1 MALVSICI
9 PTYNY
14 AAFLPRAIQSAL
26 DQTYS
31 DIEVVVLDDA
41 STDDTPD
48 VARRFEGDPRFRFHR
63 SERNKGL
70 FANFNNSLEAAS
82 GAYVKVLCAD
92 DWLHPRAIEDAV
104 AVLERHP
111 SAGMAGSPAWL
122 TDDDDRV
129 TGLRGSP
136 FGSAELVPS
145 EEAVRGHADWGNA
158 AGMPTNVLLRARVIE
173 HLGGFEAA
181 FAPASDMHLWLKI
194 LAVHDLGWVAQP
206 RCYMR
211 IHSQHDHGYVY
222 EPSESEFT
230 LWEDMHRRAP
240 DRVGRAILKR
250 ALRRGAREHLL
261 YAAVNLLR
269 GRVGAARRLAART
282 RRHVPVAAAL
292 GSFLLH
298 LPRLVSGQLLRLL
311 AVRSGRMVVYDPT
324 PRPGARLPD

>member
-14 AAFLPRAIQSAL
+14 AAFLPRAIESAL
-26 DQTYS
+26 GQSYS
-31 DIEVVVLDDA
+31 DVEVVVLDDA
-41 STDDTPD
+41 STDETPE
-48 VARRFEGDPRFRFHR
+48 VARRFERDPRFRFHR
-63 SERNKGL
+63 SERNEGL
-70 FANFNNSLEAAS
+70 FANFNNCLEAAA
-82 GAYVKVLCAD
+82 GDFVKVLCAD
-92 DWLHPRAIEDAV
+92 DWLHPRAVEDAV

-129 TGLRGSP
+129 TGMRGSP
-136 FGSAELVPS
+136 FGTAELVPS
-145 EEAVRGHADWGNA
+145 EQAVRGHADWGNA
-158 AGMPTNVLLRARVIE
+158 AGMPTNVLLRTRVIE
-173 HLGGFEAA
+173 QVGGFEGA

-194 LAVHDLGWVAQP
+194 LAAHDLGWVSQP

-240 DRVGRAILKR
+240 ERVGQAMLRR
-250 ALRRGAREHLL
+250 ALLRGAREHLL
-261 YAAVNLLR
+261 YAGVNLVR
-269 GRVGAARRLAART
+269 GRVTAAGRLTART
-282 RRHVPVAAAL
+282 RRHVAAAPAV

-311 AVRSGRMVVYDPT
+311 AVRSGRMVVYDPA
-324 PRPGARLPD
+324 PRPGPRLPG